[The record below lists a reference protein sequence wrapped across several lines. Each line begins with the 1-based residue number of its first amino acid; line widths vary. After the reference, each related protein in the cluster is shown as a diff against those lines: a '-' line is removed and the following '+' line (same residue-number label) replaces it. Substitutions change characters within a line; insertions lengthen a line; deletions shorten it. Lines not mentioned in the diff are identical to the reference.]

1 MAATIVMKNP
11 VRVARARARVAT
23 AKARAAKARARV
35 AKVARPMAAK
45 ARARVAKVARPMAA
59 KAKARVARA
68 KGRKVNIH
76 LNPKI
81 PVVQDRIQAQVT
93 ATEAG
98 VVRAAKTARAAIAV
112 AVVFITAVMIDQE
125 DLILVGQ
132 GLILATVETH
142 SAT

>member
-23 AKARAAKARARV
+23 AKAR
-35 AKVARPMAAK
+35 AAK

-112 AVVFITAVMIDQE
+112 AAVFITAVMIDQE